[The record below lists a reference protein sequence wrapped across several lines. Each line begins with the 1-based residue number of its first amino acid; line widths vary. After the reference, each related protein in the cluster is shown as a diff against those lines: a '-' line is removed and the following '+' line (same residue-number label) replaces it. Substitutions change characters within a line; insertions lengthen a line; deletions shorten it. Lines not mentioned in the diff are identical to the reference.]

1 MFMNRS
7 LRRRLLVFLLSATV
21 AVWAES
27 TFLSYVDSRRE
38 IEAVFDAQLVQSAK
52 ALLLLSRHELFEQ
65 LSYEAAKGRPPS
77 EMDER
82 VMGST
87 HPYEQSVAFQIWIDG
102 DRLAARSASAPNEP
116 LTDVTNTV
124 ASREIN
130 GARWRIYAV
139 ADPNLG
145 ITVQVGE
152 RTERR
157 EQLIDAIA
165 LRRIISL
172 LVALPLLASLIW
184 FAVGQA
190 LRPLNRIA
198 NEVGARR
205 VDSLEPVSTEQP
217 VPEETQPLVAAL
229 NALFARVKLA
239 LDNERRFTADA
250 AHELRTPLAAL
261 KTQAQVALQAS
272 SDGERRTALQAVL
285 AGVDRATHLVA
296 QLLTLARLDP
306 EAQRN
311 KPVTMTVVDLCD
323 VARDTLA
330 DMAPRAIEKRID
342 LGLQEPCGGRV
353 YGNVDMLGIM
363 LRNLVEN
370 ALRYTPEGGRVE
382 VVVNEAVQGPT
393 LWVLD
398 SGPGIPEEDRQKV
411 FDRFYRR
418 LGTSE
423 PGSGLGLSI
432 VKRILEIHGAL
443 PRLERSALGG
453 LSFEV
458 RFAPVPIGN
467 SQQ

>member
-1 MFMNRS
+1 MNLS

-27 TFLSYVDSRRE
+27 TLLSYLDSRRE

-52 ALLLLSRHELFEQ
+52 ALLLLSRHELYEQ
-65 LSYEAAKGRPPS
+65 LAYEAAQGRPPS
-77 EMDER
+77 EVDEQ

-87 HPYEQSVAFQIWIDG
+87 HPYEQSVAFQIWIHG
-102 DRLAARSASAPNEP
+102 NRLAARSASAPSEP

-139 ADPNLG
+139 SDPNMG
-145 ITVQVGE
+145 IMVQVGE
-152 RTERR
+152 RTDRR

-165 LRRIISL
+165 LRRIVSL
-172 LVALPLLASLIW
+172 LVALPLLAVLIW
-184 FAVGQA
+184 FGVGQA

-198 NEVGARR
+198 SEVGARR
-205 VDSLEPVSTEQP
+205 VDSLEPVCTVQP
-217 VPEETQPLVAAL
+217 VPEETRPLVEAL
-229 NALFARVKLA
+229 NTLFARVRQA

-261 KTQAQVALQAS
+261 KTQAQVALQANANE
-272 SDGERRTALQAVL
+272 ERRNALQAVIT
-285 AGVDRATHLVA
+285 GVDRATHLVT

-306 EAQRN
+306 DAQKT
-311 KPVTMTVVDLCD
+311 KPVAMKPVDLCN

-330 DMAPRAIEKRID
+330 EMAPRALEKRID
-342 LGLQEPCGGRV
+342 LGLQEPCGGHV
-353 YGNVDMLGIM
+353 YGNADMLSIL

-370 ALRYTPEGGRVE
+370 AARYTPEGGRVE
-382 VVVNEAVQGPT
+382 VVVNDTPQGST

-398 SGPGIPEEDRQKV
+398 SGPGIPEEERQKV
-411 FDRFYRR
+411 FERFYRR
-418 LGTSE
+418 LGPSE

-432 VKRILEIHGAL
+432 VQRIMEIHGAV
-443 PRLERSALGG
+443 PRLGRAALGG
-453 LSFEV
+453 LSVEV
-458 RFAPVPIGN
+458 RFAPLPAGER
-467 SQQ
+467 QK